1 MYLLPQLTNPKRNV
15 LNKSNLVFRFLCGIF
30 FAIAILCIGRY
41 LHYEATIATF
51 PYDWEATDGDHL
63 NFAHRI
69 AQGLPIYLSMGA
81 GQVLSIYNPLYHG
94 LVALVGGV
102 DAGMSLARS
111 IALLFWLLCP
121 ISIIFFYRKQW
132 GYLYSTLAAT
142 FILLPSEPY
151 MLMDIVQVSPN
162 STMAFLFLC
171 TLLTAEYCAK
181 YAHDSWLAWLTLGA
195 LAAFCF
201 LAKQQGIVAIGC
213 VLPFLI
219 IKRVRFSQIALV
231 TVAFI
236 SIFTISYIYLE
247 SINSGQYLRATIF
260 DLKQI
265 MSYDPKLANT
275 RLYSFV
281 FLHNAAFTF
290 CVIAS
295 LLTVAF
301 RLNKLSIWHVSFIIH
316 LFFLLKILGNGG
328 GGPNYFLTFWI
339 TTVLICVGLIAKF
352 AHHNA
357 EFSSPHFQIS
367 EKVHGRLS
375 ILANTMLVSLFVSI
389 SAGTI
394 SIHQQLN
401 ASVVPSIELKEIMR
415 SYYQTIGDLVASK
428 PDAKV
433 LTNRNIGAWVATN
446 AKIENEG
453 STMFQY
459 AWIHGDIFQPDVVL
473 TAIRNKKYDF
483 IATGIQNYPANVENE
498 IRSNYKIALV
508 KEEILNM
515 GNVGLSTVYIPK

>member
-1 MYLLPQLTNPKRNV
+1 M
-15 LNKSNLVFRFLCGIF
+15 NKSDLIFRFLCGIF

-41 LHYEATIATF
+41 LHYESTIVAF

-102 DAGMSLARS
+102 DASMSLARG
-111 IALLFWLLCP
+111 IALLFWILCP
-121 ISIIFFYRKQW
+121 IAIFLFYKKQW
-132 GYLYSTLAAT
+132 GYLYSTLAAV

-171 TLLTAEYCAK
+171 TLLTAEFCTK
-181 YAHDSWLAWLTLGA
+181 YAHDSWLSWLTLGV

-219 IKRVRFSQIALV
+219 IKRVRFGQLALV
-231 TVAFI
+231 TVAFT
-236 SIFTISYIYLE
+236 SVFAISYFYLE

-265 MSYDPKLANT
+265 MSYDPVLAKT
-275 RLYSFV
+275 RLYSFT

-290 CVIAS
+290 CVVAS
-295 LLTVAF
+295 LLTVAV
-301 RLNKLSIWHVSFIIH
+301 RLDKLSVWHVSFIVH

-339 TTVLICVGLIAKF
+339 TTVLISVGLIAKF
-352 AHHNA
+352 MRRNA
-357 EFSSPHFQIS
+357 DLTSPFFQIT

-375 ILANTMLVSLFVSI
+375 MLASTMLLSLFVSI
-389 SAGTI
+389 AVGTF
-394 SIHQQLN
+394 SIHQQLSTSIIP
-401 ASVVPSIELKEIMR
+401 SVELKEIMR
-415 SYYQTIGDLVASK
+415 SYYQSIDELVASK
-428 PDAKV
+428 PEAKV
-433 LTNRNIGAWVATN
+433 LTNRNVGAWAATKV
-446 AKIENEG
+446 KIENEG

-473 TAIRNKKYDF
+473 TAIKNKKYDF
-483 IATGIQNYPANVENE
+483 IATGIQNYPANVEDE
-498 IRSNYKIALV
+498 IRSNYKIAMV

-515 GNVGLSTVYIPK
+515 GNVGLSTIYIPK